1 MFPRRGVIDLPS
13 RQINGFLQK
22 RNRKIELVA
31 RPDAHQDL
39 ENGIVKE
46 LTPKHFHI
54 DIEGQS
60 TQSEIEIIELLKVR
74 SLIETGI
81 SKPGGKGGSQAGG
94 KAQAPGAGQSKPPT
108 GSQAGSKGQAGN
120 SATSNGGKPGRVTN

>member
-1 MFPRRGVIDLPS
+1 MIFH
-13 RQINGFLQK
+13 K
-22 RNRKIELVA
+22 KETEKIELVA
-31 RPDAHQDL
+31 RPDAQQDL

-54 DIEGQS
+54 DIEGQA
-60 TQSEIEIIELLKVR
+60 TQSEAEIIELLKVR

-81 SKPGGKGGSQAGG
+81 SKPGGKGGSQSGG
-94 KAQAPGAGQSKPPT
+94 QAQAPGAGQSKPPT
-108 GSQAGSKGQAGN
+108 GGSKGQAGN

>member
-1 MFPRRGVIDLPS
+1 MRGH
-13 RQINGFLQK
+13 RFALQANQRFFTK
-22 RNRKIELVA
+22 QKQKKIELVA

-54 DIEGQS
+54 DIEGQA
-60 TQSEIEIIELLKVR
+60 TQSEIDIIELLKVR

-81 SKPGGKGGSQAGG
+81 SKPGGKGGSQPGG
-94 KAQAPGAGQSKPPT
+94 QAQAPGLGQSKPPT
-108 GSQAGSKGQAGN
+108 GSQGGSKGQAGN